1 MDDAEFE
8 RWVRLLET
16 RTGVTVPPER
26 KPFLVTGLRRRMR
39 ETGHTEFQ
47 RYYDELL
54 DGARGAMEWAA
65 LVDHLTVHETHF
77 FRHPPSLALIRDHWL
92 PQWLAAAPSDQTLH
106 ALSVG
111 CSTGEEAYTLAM
123 LLDAALSQVVP
134 QRRFGVTATDV
145 SQPALAV
152 ARHATYPNHRL
163 GEIPQAYRES
173 AVEPDALDHFRISER
188 LRKRV
193 GFACVNLLH
202 ASRAPLRQLDLIFCQ
217 NVLIYFARERR
228 GELLDGLARLLRPNG
243 LLVLGPGEITA
254 WTHPQLTRTGGRQTL
269 AFVRNPKDTDGSAG
283 SHAAGRAA
291 PVDAQRTEE

>member
-1 MDDAEFE
+1 MKAAASHPTRGLQPLPMDDLEFA
-8 RWVRLLET
+8 RWVRLLES

-39 ETGHTEFQ
+39 ETGHSDYHS
-47 RYYDELL
+47 YYEDLL

-77 FRHPPSLALIRDHWL
+77 FRHQPSLDLIRKDWFPL
-92 PQWLAAAPSDQTLH
+92 WSSAVGVEQTVH

-123 LLDAALSQVVP
+123 VLDAAIADEGSQ
-134 QRRFGVTATDV
+134 RHFGITATDV
-145 SQPALAV
+145 SQPALSM
-152 ARHATYPNHRL
+152 ARSATYPLSRL
-163 GEIPQAYRES
+163 EEIPPALRVT
-173 AVEPDALDHFRISER
+173 AVDAIDETSFRICER

-193 GFACVNLLH
+193 GFACVNLMH
-202 ASRAPLRQLDLIFCQ
+202 ASRAPLRQLDLIYCQ

-243 LLVLGPGEITA
+243 LLVLGPGEVTN
-254 WTHPQLTRTGGRQTL
+254 WTHPQLVRTGGRQTL
-269 AFVRNPKDTDGSAG
+269 AFLRQPKET
-283 SHAAGRAA
+283 RA
-291 PVDAQRTEE
+291 

>member
-1 MDDAEFE
+1 MVMALGRKLVDAASSSMDDDEFE
-8 RWVRLLET
+8 RWVRLLEA

-39 ETGHTEFQ
+39 ETGHTSYHQ
-47 RYYDELL
+47 YYEELL
-54 DGARGAMEWAA
+54 DGARGVMEWAA

-77 FRHPPSLALIRDHWL
+77 FRHLPSLALISEQWL
-92 PQWLAAAPSDQTLH
+92 PRWLSTTSEDQALH

-123 LLDAALSQVVP
+123 LLDTELSAQQP
-134 QRRFGVTATDV
+134 PRRYGITATDV

-152 ARHATYPNHRL
+152 ARAAIYPRAREQ
-163 GEIPQAYRES
+163 EIPASFR
-173 AVEPDALDHFRISER
+173 AACIEPIDDEGFRVADR
-188 LRKRV
+188 LRKRI

-202 ASRAPLRQLDLIFCQ
+202 ASRAPLRQLDLIYCQ

-243 LLVLGPGEITA
+243 LLVLGAGEVTG
-254 WTHPQLTRTGGRQTL
+254 WSHPQLTRTGGRQTL
-269 AFVRNPKDTDGSAG
+269 AFVRNSKETQA
-283 SHAAGRAA
+283 
-291 PVDAQRTEE
+291 

>member
-1 MDDAEFE
+1 MVMALKQPSALATQPPPMDDAEFG
-8 RWVRLLET
+8 RWVRLLEA

-39 ETGHTEFQ
+39 ETGHSDY
-47 RYYDELL
+47 RAYYEELL

-77 FRHPPSLALIRDHWL
+77 FRHPPSLELLRDDWL
-92 PQWLAAAPSDQTLH
+92 PQWLMHATPGQGLH

-123 LLDAALSQVVP
+123 VLDQALSAADP
-134 QRRFGVTATDV
+134 PRRFGITATDV
-145 SQPALAV
+145 SQPALSL
-152 ARHATYPNHRL
+152 ARAATYPLHRME
-163 GEIPQAYRES
+163 EIPSRYRT
-173 AVEPDALDHFRISER
+173 DALELLDGEQFRVAER

-202 ASRAPLRQLDLIFCQ
+202 ASRAPLRQLDLIYCQ

-243 LLVLGPGEITA
+243 LLVLGPGEVTG
-254 WTHPQLTRTGGRQTL
+254 WSHPQLVRTGGRQVL
-269 AFVRNPKDTDGSAG
+269 AFLRQSKET
-283 SHAAGRAA
+283 RA
-291 PVDAQRTEE
+291 

>member
-1 MDDAEFE
+1 MEPIVSHGSAGPAAAPVMDDAEFQ
-8 RWVRLLET
+8 RWVRLLEA

-26 KPFLVTGLRRRMR
+26 MPFLVTGLRRRMR
-39 ETGHTEFQ
+39 ETGHQQFDT
-47 RYYDELL
+47 YYEELL

-77 FRHPPSLALIRDHWL
+77 FRHPPSLALIRDEWL
-92 PQWLAAAPSDQTLH
+92 PEWLASAPADQTLH

-111 CSTGEEAYTLAM
+111 CATGEEAWTLAM

-134 QRRFGVTATDV
+134 QRRFGITATDV

-152 ARHATYPNHRL
+152 ARQARYPMGRL
-163 GEIPQAYRES
+163 DEVPQHYRNGSIELL
-173 AVEPDALDHFRISER
+173 AADEFRIVER

-202 ASRAPLRQLDLIFCQ
+202 ASRAPLRQLDLIYCQ

-243 LLVLGPGEITA
+243 VLVLGPGEVTG
-254 WTHPQLTRTGGRQTL
+254 WNHPQLKRTGGRQTL
-269 AFVRNPKDTDGSAG
+269 AYVRVAKENQA
-283 SHAAGRAA
+283 
-291 PVDAQRTEE
+291 

>member
-1 MDDAEFE
+1 MVMMDMAVSRGTHTSAHPHMDDVEFE
-8 RWVRLLET
+8 RWVRLLEA

-54 DGARGAMEWAA
+54 DGARGAMEWAS

-77 FRHPPSLALIRDHWL
+77 FRHPPSLQLIRDHWL
-92 PQWLAAAPSDQTLH
+92 PQWLQAAPEDQTLH

-111 CSTGEEAYTLAM
+111 CSTGEEAYSLAM
-123 LLDAALSQVVP
+123 VLDAALSQVLP
-134 QRRFGVTATDV
+134 QRRYGVTATDV
-145 SQPALAV
+145 SQPALAL
-152 ARHATYPNHRL
+152 ARQAVYPRNRL
-163 GEIPQAYRES
+163 DEIPQAYREH
-173 AVEPDALDHFRISER
+173 AIEPGGGDTFRISEK

-202 ASRAPLRQLDLIFCQ
+202 ASRAPLRRLDLIYCQ

-243 LLVLGPGEITA
+243 LLVLGPGEITG
-254 WTHPQLTRTGGRQTL
+254 WTHPQLARTGGRQTL
-269 AFVRNPKDTDGSAG
+269 AYVRHSKETQA
-283 SHAAGRAA
+283 
-291 PVDAQRTEE
+291 

>member
-1 MDDAEFE
+1 MVMALKQTPARVAQPPPMDDLEFG

-39 ETGHTEFQ
+39 ETGHSDY
-47 RYYDELL
+47 RAYYEELL
-54 DGARGAMEWAA
+54 DGARGAMEWVA

-77 FRHPPSLALIRDHWL
+77 FRHLPSFELVRDEWL
-92 PQWLAAAPSDQTLH
+92 PQWLAQATPEQSLH

-123 LLDAALSQVVP
+123 LFDQAFAEQAP
-134 QRRFGVTATDV
+134 PRRFGITATDV
-145 SQPALAV
+145 SQPALSL
-152 ARHATYPNHRL
+152 ARAANYPLARL
-163 GEIPQAYRES
+163 EEIPTRYRADS
-173 AVEPDALDHFRISER
+173 VEICANEEFRVVER

-193 GFACVNLLH
+193 GFACVNLMH
-202 ASRAPLRQLDLIFCQ
+202 ASRAPLRQLDLIYCQ

-243 LLVLGPGEITA
+243 LLVLGPGEVTGWA
-254 WTHPQLTRTGGRQTL
+254 HPQLVRTGGRQTL
-269 AFVRNPKDTDGSAG
+269 AFLRQSKET
-283 SHAAGRAA
+283 RA
-291 PVDAQRTEE
+291 

>member
-1 MDDAEFE
+1 MVMAVNRGSGQASVPAMDDAEFQ
-8 RWVRLLET
+8 RWVRLLEA

-26 KPFLVTGLRRRMR
+26 MPFLVTGLRRRMR
-39 ETGHTEFQ
+39 ETGHAHFDA
-47 RYYDELL
+47 YYEELL

-77 FRHPPSLALIRDHWL
+77 FRHPPSLQLIRDEWL
-92 PQWLAAAPSDQTLH
+92 PGWLAEAPADQTLH

-111 CSTGEEAYTLAM
+111 CSTGEEAWTLAM
-123 LLDAALSQVVP
+123 VFDAALSQVVP
-134 QRRFGVTATDV
+134 QRRFGITATDV

-152 ARHATYPNHRL
+152 ARQARYPEARL
-163 GEIPQAYRES
+163 AEIPQLYHHDN
-173 AVEPDALDHFRISER
+173 VEMADTGDFRMVER

-243 LLVLGPGEITA
+243 LLVLGPGEITG
-254 WTHPQLTRTGGRQTL
+254 WTHPQLKRTGGRQTL
-269 AFVRNPKDTDGSAG
+269 AFVRVQKESQA
-283 SHAAGRAA
+283 
-291 PVDAQRTEE
+291 

>member
-1 MDDAEFE
+1 MAMAMGHVPQSSTHPHMDDAEFE
-8 RWVRLLET
+8 RWVRLLEA

-92 PQWLAAAPSDQTLH
+92 PQWLANAPEDQTLH

-111 CSTGEEAYTLAM
+111 CSTGEEAYSLAM
-123 LLDAALSQVVP
+123 VLDAALSQVLP
-134 QRRFGVTATDV
+134 QRRYGVTATDV

-152 ARHATYPNHRL
+152 ARHAAYPMTRL
-163 GEIPQAYRES
+163 EEIPQAYR
-173 AVEPDALDHFRISER
+173 VDAIELSGREQFRISER

-202 ASRAPLRQLDLIFCQ
+202 ASRAPLRKLDLIFCQ

-243 LLVLGPGEITA
+243 LLVLGPGEVTN
-254 WTHPQLTRTGGRQTL
+254 WNHPQLARTGGRQTL
-269 AFVRNPKDTDGSAG
+269 AFVRTSKETPA
-283 SHAAGRAA
+283 
-291 PVDAQRTEE
+291 

>member
-1 MDDAEFE
+1 MAMAVSRVPRAPILPPAMGDAEFA
-8 RWVRLLET
+8 RWVRLLEA

-39 ETGHTEFQ
+39 ETGHSDYNS
-47 RYYDELL
+47 YYEDLL

-77 FRHPPSLALIRDHWL
+77 FRHPPSLALVRDEWL
-92 PQWLAAAPSDQTLH
+92 PRWIKESPPDQVLH

-123 LLDAALSQVVP
+123 VLDDALSECTP
-134 QRRFGVTATDV
+134 PRRFGVTATDV
-145 SQPALAV
+145 SQPALAL
-152 ARHATYPNHRL
+152 ARAALYPTTRL
-163 GEIPQAYRES
+163 DEIPM
-173 AVEPDALDHFRISER
+173 HFRERTVESNSDGNFRINER
-188 LRKRV
+188 LRRRV

-202 ASRAPLRQLDLIFCQ
+202 AARAPLRQLDIIYCQ

-243 LLVLGPGEITA
+243 MLVLGPGEVTN
-254 WTHPQLTRTGGRQTL
+254 WTHPQLIRTGGRQTL
-269 AFVRNPKDTDGSAG
+269 AFLRTSKET
-283 SHAAGRAA
+283 RA
-291 PVDAQRTEE
+291 